1 MDSESKLRFVQEVL
15 DVDHIFGLGGKHFH
29 RKKHV
34 FRFLIKNGWELFG
47 HFLQKLVN
55 FEFSFYNNPISGKV
69 WWAFQIFDKFFVLT
83 TICPLKMGLNIP
95 KIPNFTIYTG
105 KRSCSFFYLIVLSQF
120 GFITCE
126 NFRTFVE
133 ENIWVLVESRN
144 LNLHVFSIKI
154 LL

>member
-105 KRSCSFFYLIVLSQF
+105 KRSCSFFLFNCIKSVWLYNMWKFQDVCWRKYLSFSGI
-120 GFITCE
+120 
-126 NFRTFVE
+126 E
-133 ENIWVLVESRN
+133 ESEFACI
-144 LNLHVFSIKI
+144 FY
-154 LL
+154 